1 MFDTMYPKIKISLLT
16 VTGSFSPGTI
26 DWLSQEL
33 GVLKNKFFITCL
45 DSVFKYKIQELG
57 GVRVIT
63 H

>member
-1 MFDTMYPKIKISLLT
+1 MEMR
-16 VTGSFSPGTI
+16 V
-26 DWLSQEL
+26 
-33 GVLKNKFFITCL
+33 GVLVLLPFDDLVNVTRNPVVRLPPQNKFFITCL

>member
-1 MFDTMYPKIKISLLT
+1 MRFFFFEPKHLAPPT
-16 VTGSFSPGTI
+16 DRSFFVRPTI
-26 DWLSQEL
+26 PLQ
-33 GVLKNKFFITCL
+33 NKFFITCL

>member
-1 MFDTMYPKIKISLLT
+1 MDVIDRNT
-16 VTGSFSPGTI
+16 SPRPRIVLCPTI
-26 DWLSQEL
+26 PLQ
-33 GVLKNKFFITCL
+33 NKFFITCL